1 MSEKGQKYV
10 SIRGARENNLKNIS
24 LRIPR
29 NQVTAVVGVSG
40 SGKSSLVID
49 VLQKESMR
57 QLFDTMGGPNQVK
70 KPLVDSIEGLSPVI
84 YVDQH
89 VKNRNPR
96 STVGTATEVLKLIR
110 LLFAQAGV
118 RECSHCGNKIPPLI
132 SGYESDADRSG
143 DGSDPSEILRDRCPA
158 CGREVRKFRMSD
170 FSYNTPNGACPKC
183 HGIGQVYSVNRS
195 VAIDEGSSVLDGA
208 LKSWGKSELKV
219 YIPIILAAGKYY
231 GFSFDPREKIRNL
244 SPQARAF
251 LYYGN
256 EDPRFAEHYPD
267 VARPKEKNC
276 LFAGFLN
283 DMETKYEK
291 YLDNEDWTG
300 RFGKFMTRVECPECN
315 GSRLSKEL
323 ERVKVN
329 GASIREL
336 MLCSLLEVRNW
347 IRGYKESAANRMEY
361 QLLGEVAEGIE
372 GKLNELIGLGLGYLS
387 LSRSIVSLS
396 LGEHQRLR
404 VANVL
409 GSNLTEMIYILDEP
423 TIGLHPADNDRIL
436 HAIEGLKKKG
446 NTVILIEHDPD
457 LIRKADYIV
466 EIGPEAGTNGGRL
479 LFAGTGEELLRSE
492 SSIMKNYLQKAYEP
506 PEETGR
512 PGGGCAKGDCIR
524 IRNARKHNLKG
535 VNADIA
541 LHQINVV
548 TGVSGS
554 GKSTLVFDVLV
565 EALEDYFKRG
575 VRSETVEGCEQVDN
589 VICTSQKPLSRG
601 ARSNVATYTDIYTE
615 IRKVLESQP
624 KAKALGLDKK
634 DFSFNV
640 RGGRCEHCEGQGT
653 VEVNMVLMPTMLVP
667 CPMCKGQR
675 FQKDV
680 LEVKYKG
687 RNVTEI
693 LNTTCED
700 ALPLFRD
707 VPGVYRVLKAMSDIG
722 LGYLAIG
729 HPLNQLSGGECQR
742 IRLVRELSQNKK
754 GRNLYVLDEPTT
766 GLHPR
771 DIEKLVLI
779 MKRLKQKGH
788 TLVVIEHNVDL
799 MLEADHVIDLG
810 TGGGA
815 EGGQVVYQGSVA
827 GLLKD
832 PASLTGRCIR
842 EHVSQG
848 REGE

>member
-10 SIRGARENNLKNIS
+10 SIGGARENNLKNIS

-132 SGYESDADRSG
+132 SGYESDADRSD

-219 YIPIILAAGKYY
+219 YVPIILAAGKYY

-256 EDPRFAEHYPD
+256 EDPRFVEHYPD

-300 RFGKFMTRVECPECN
+300 RFGKFMTRVDCPECN
-315 GSRLSKEL
+315 GSRLSKAL
-323 ERVKVN
+323 EGVKVN

-347 IRGYKESAANRMEY
+347 ILGYKESAANRMEY
-361 QLLGEVAEGIE
+361 QFLGEVAEGIE

-436 HAIEGLKKKG
+436 HAIEDLKKKG
-446 NTVILIEHDPD
+446 NTVILIEHDSD

-479 LFAGTGEELLRSE
+479 LFAGTREEFLRSE

-506 PEETGR
+506 PEETNH
-512 PGGGCAKGDCIR
+512 PGGGCAKGDCIQ

-535 VNADIA
+535 VNVDIA

-565 EALEDYFKRG
+565 EALEGYLKKG
-575 VRSETVEGCEQVDN
+575 VRDETVEGYEKVDN
-589 VICTSQKPLSRG
+589 VICTSQKPLSKG

-675 FQKDV
+675 FQKNV

-700 ALPLFRD
+700 ALPLFCD
-707 VPGVYRVLKAMSDIG
+707 VPGTYRVLKAMSDIG

-788 TLVVIEHNVDL
+788 TLVVIEHNIDL

-832 PASLTGRCIR
+832 PVSLTGRCIR
-842 EHVSQG
+842 ERISQG
-848 REGE
+848 REGG